1 MAVLIEERNVFPLKN
16 AFRTLHGSY
25 HCVVAQME
33 AAEMEREG
41 CVREE
46 MGGKDSWKIFSG
58 GNFKFQCFSLRL
70 KVRRSGEAD
79 RLQGRGERGRQRQA
93 HPGAEGG
100 DQQVEEPPQG
110 RGHRGGGRYESAI
123 ELFF

>member
-1 MAVLIEERNVFPLKN
+1 
-16 AFRTLHGSY
+16 
-25 HCVVAQME
+25 ME
-33 AAEMEREG
+33 KAEIEREG

-46 MGGKDSWKIFSG
+46 LGKKIARRYFLD
-58 GNFKFQCFSLRL
+58 KLRCSNVFHSAL

-123 ELFF
+123 ELFL